1 MSHETILRE
10 NPLPRQHNLPE
21 GALAL
26 GPTPTMSIISFV
38 HNSITGSMYRSDAQ
52 VLALSDTAVA
62 WECMNFDGVA
72 TAGLSRRLAETAKE
86 LWGRIRPDAV
96 DTDKEAE

>member
-1 MSHETILRE
+1 
-10 NPLPRQHNLPE
+10 
-21 GALAL
+21 
-26 GPTPTMSIISFV
+26 
-38 HNSITGSMYRSDAQ
+38 MYRSDAQ